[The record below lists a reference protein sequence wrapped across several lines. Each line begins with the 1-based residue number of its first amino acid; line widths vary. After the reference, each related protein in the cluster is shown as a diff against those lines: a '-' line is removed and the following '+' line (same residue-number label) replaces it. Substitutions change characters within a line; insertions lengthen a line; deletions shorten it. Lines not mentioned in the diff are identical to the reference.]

1 MGRHRLPRQPG
12 SASSNSDA
20 IANPDA
26 EANPNADTEA
36 NPNPDATTHP
46 VANASAHP
54 FAESNAIPVL
64 YSLILGLTNANP
76 DALAYGGPSA
86 DGLDPDGSSTARSGR
101 RQRPAFYR
109 RRAGGISSGTCDR
122 ALRAGR
128 HGRSRFRRPG

>member
-1 MGRHRLPRQPG
+1 MGRHRHPRQPG

-36 NPNPDATTHP
+36 NPDSA
-46 VANASAHP
+46 ANAIPNATANSIA
-54 FAESNAIPVL
+54 ASNATPVL
-64 YSLILGLTNANP
+64 YSVTLGLTNANANP
-76 DALAYGGPSA
+76 GALAYGGPSA
-86 DGLDPDGSSTARSGR
+86 DGLDPDGSPAAGSR
-101 RQRPAFYR
+101 RRRRPAFYR